1 MSKILGLE
9 KVDTSQLSEGL
20 EVKNYR
26 ALCELVGEEPKTGNG
41 KKAQLKEWERFFAV
55 EKVKGSQKMIVTE
68 IYERPKERKDK
79 RLEGVY
85 VKSIELILLY
95 ELAKMS
101 GYRATFTK
109 NRLWHRL
116 GMVNDNYKKIAAA
129 DLKGIDTCITDFEI
143 NHFYQRSDSRLNKIL
158 MDALKSLKRR
168 WVLDYQEQYRIVD
181 RQGNRRIAEDI
192 DIGNII
198 TIKNRVA
205 RSLGCKD
212 EREVFMKMKT
222 AEFYKA
228 LTYYYGYYF
237 GWAYVY
243 KEYKL
248 IFNQEIIKEE
258 IPEVEVEL
266 QKNVR

>member
-1 MSKILGLE
+1 MSEILNLGG
-9 KVDTSQLSEGL
+9 VDTSQLSEGL

-41 KKAQLKEWERFFAV
+41 KKAQLKEWDRFFAV

-116 GMVNDNYKKIAAA
+116 GMVNDNYKK
-129 DLKGIDTCITDFEI
+129 TC
-143 NHFYQRSDSRLNKIL
+143 SSRF
-158 MDALKSLKRR
+158 KR
-168 WVLDYQEQYRIVD
+168 YRYLYH
-181 RQGNRRIAEDI
+181 R
-192 DIGNII
+192 
-198 TIKNRVA
+198 
-205 RSLGCKD
+205 
-212 EREVFMKMKT
+212 F
-222 AEFYKA
+222 
-228 LTYYYGYYF
+228 
-237 GWAYVY
+237 
-243 KEYKL
+243 
-248 IFNQEIIKEE
+248 
-258 IPEVEVEL
+258 
-266 QKNVR
+266 